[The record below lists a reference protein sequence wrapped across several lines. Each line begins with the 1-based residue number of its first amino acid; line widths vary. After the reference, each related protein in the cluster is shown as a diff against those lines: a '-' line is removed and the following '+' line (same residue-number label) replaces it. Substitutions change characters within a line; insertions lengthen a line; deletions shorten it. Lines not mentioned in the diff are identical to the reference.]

1 MQNILT
7 LHISYGWKENR
18 RLSRLI
24 ALLSMANYPFQ
35 KATSGMKILINEC

>member
-1 MQNILT
+1 MQNKLS

-24 ALLSMANYPFQ
+24 ALLNMANYPFQ
-35 KATSGMKILINEC
+35 KATGGMNISSEC